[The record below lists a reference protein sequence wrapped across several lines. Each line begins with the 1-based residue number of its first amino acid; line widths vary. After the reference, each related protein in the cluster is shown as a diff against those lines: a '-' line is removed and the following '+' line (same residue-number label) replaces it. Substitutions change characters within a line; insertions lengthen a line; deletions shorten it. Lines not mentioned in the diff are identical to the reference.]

1 MISFHQ
7 IAEGWIFTISAS
19 KKQIIFSFSS
29 LPPLTEWIASFPQRI
44 RSSVRT
50 EGLVHSFTS
59 NGNLSLLL
67 SPFLPDIACKEGR
80 LLCSQ
85 KWEILVWV
93 NERAKT
99 VSAKGFKAQCWKSGH
114 LVSPCGSVPISQPS
128 IYPPWKFIYLSVFLF
143 NCQSFI
149 ICQAWIDKLTC
160 SCDLMT

>member
-29 LPPLTEWIASFPQRI
+29 LPPPTEWIASFSQRI
-44 RSSVRT
+44 RSVRT
-50 EGLVHSFTS
+50 EGLFHSFTS

-67 SPFLPDIACKEGR
+67 SPFLPDTTCKEAR

-93 NERAKT
+93 HKRGKAI
-99 VSAKGFKAQCWKSGH
+99 SPKGFKAECWKSGH

-128 IYPPWKFIYLSVFLF
+128 IYPPWKFIYPSVFLF

-149 ICQAWIDKLTC
+149 ICQAWIDKLIC